1 MRGGDWGENRGEGG
15 SMEEVG
21 KKGLSG
27 LILQWLLQLLQQ
39 QQLCEFCCLPCS
51 SYVEKIHTGYIKN
64 A

>member
-1 MRGGDWGENRGEGG
+1 MRGGDWGEIGGRGE
-15 SMEEVG
+15 VG
-21 KKGLSG
+21 RKWERKAFLA
-27 LILQWLLQLLQQ
+27 LFCNRLLQLLQ